1 MIGALR
7 KLKGRSFRELRE
19 RSISAVYAAAE
30 AAGLDLVTGR
40 IPADLSIRKGACS
53 ILVPSGNSMVSPSDD
68 RFTITGEAE
77 RIINSADHIIEG
89 KFDLLGYEGLD
100 FGGSNPDWHLDP
112 VSGRHSPEVHWTRI
126 NEIDAKQT
134 GDKKV
139 IWELN
144 RHQYFIQLAQ
154 AYRFTQAAKYLDA
167 LAAHFDS
174 WCEANPPKTGVN
186 WLSSLELAYRAISWI
201 NTYSLLEHTGLFR
214 GERLEQ
220 LNKLLYIHARHI
232 ERFLS
237 TYFAPNTHLTGEAL
251 GLYYIGTFLD
261 AGDHSERWREL
272 GFNIL
277 SEQITKHIR
286 NDGSYVEQA
295 SHYAR
300 YTADIYS
307 DLVLIRRREGLAVP
321 EEMIARLSLLQD
333 YLEALIR
340 PDGSFIIF
348 GDDDGGRF
356 FAADPH
362 PITEIGPT
370 LARLSIV
377 TGKAVSEGLIDT
389 ERAIGSLFW
398 TLSRAELEAF
408 SGTETTA
415 APAIRRSFPDGGVF
429 VHRLQA
435 GTKADHF
442 LFHAGPHGFLNCG
455 HAHAD
460 ALTFEL
466 CVGGRQVFA
475 DPGTYVYT
483 ADPLLRNL
491 FRSSEYHTSLL
502 ANGESMS
509 VPAGPFSWKSTANT
523 RLLRVESSEDRMSLS
538 AETDGFER
546 LGIDFRRSVE
556 FEAGKRLEIID
567 EINARSANSFELR
580 FILAPDVEP
589 RLMGDSVAL
598 YFSSIENTLV
608 LTGRCKIE
616 GDNVVDQPEWSVEDV
631 HFSPIY
637 GKLMATRA
645 LKLRFRADGS
655 IRLRTEFSWD

>member
-19 RSISAVYAAAE
+19 RSISAAYAAAE
-30 AAGLDLVTGR
+30 AAGFDLVTGR

-53 ILVPSGNSMVSPSDD
+53 ILVPSGSSMVSPSDD
-68 RFTITGEAE
+68 RFTTTGEAE
-77 RIINSADHIIEG
+77 RIVSSADRIIEG

-112 VSGRHSPEVHWTRI
+112 VSGRRSPEVHWTRI
-126 NEIDAKQT
+126 DEIDAKQT

-154 AYRFTQAAKYLDA
+154 AYRLTQATKYLDA

-201 NTYSLLEHTGLFR
+201 DTYGLLEHAELFR
-214 GERLEQ
+214 GERFERLS
-220 LNKLLYIHARHI
+220 KLLYIHARHI

-261 AGDHSERWREL
+261 AGGHSDRWREL
-272 GFNIL
+272 GYKIL
-277 SEQITKHIR
+277 CEQITKHIR
-286 NDGSYVEQA
+286 DDGSYVEQA

-307 DLVLIRRREGLAVP
+307 DLVLIRRREGFAVP
-321 EEMIARLSLLQD
+321 EAMIARLSLLQD

-348 GDDDGGRF
+348 GDDDGGRYF
-356 FAADPH
+356 GADPQ
-362 PITEIGPT
+362 PITDIVPT

-377 TGKAVSEGLIDT
+377 TGKALPEGLIDT
-389 ERAIGSLFW
+389 ERAFEPLFW
-398 TLSRAELEAF
+398 TVSEAERETF
-408 SGTETTA
+408 FRTETTA
-415 APAIRRSFPDGGVF
+415 APIRRSFTDGGVF
-429 VHRLQA
+429 IHRSSA
-435 GTKADHF
+435 EPNADHF

-460 ALTFEL
+460 ALSFEL

-483 ADPLLRNL
+483 ADPSLRNL

-502 ANGESMS
+502 VNGGSMS

-546 LGIDFRRSVE
+546 LGVEFRRSVE
-556 FEAGKRLEIID
+556 FEAGKRLEITD

-598 YFSSIENTLV
+598 HLSSIENTLV
-608 LTGRCKIE
+608 LTGRCGFE
-616 GDNVVDQPEWSVEDV
+616 GENVVDQPEWSVEDV

-637 GKLMATRA
+637 GKLMATKA
-645 LKLRFRADGS
+645 LNLRFRADGS
-655 IRLRTEFSWD
+655 FRLRTEFSWD

>member
-19 RSISAVYAAAE
+19 RSVSAIYAAAE
-30 AAGLDLVTGR
+30 AAGFDLVTGH
-40 IPADLSIRKGACS
+40 IPAELSIRKGACS
-53 ILVPSGNSMVSPSDD
+53 ILVPSGNSMVSSSDD
-68 RFTITGEAE
+68 RFTTTGEAE
-77 RIINSADHIIEG
+77 GIVTSADRVIEG

-112 VSGRHSPEVHWTRI
+112 VSGRRSPKVHWTRI

-201 NTYSLLEHTGLFR
+201 NTYSLLEYTELFR
-214 GERLEQ
+214 GERLDR

-251 GLYYIGTFLD
+251 GLYYIGTFLE
-261 AGDHSERWREL
+261 AGDHSERWREI

-277 SEQITKHIR
+277 CQQVSKHIR
-286 NDGSYVEQA
+286 DDGSYVEQA

-300 YTADIYS
+300 YTADLYS
-307 DLVLIRRREGLAVP
+307 DLVLIRRREGLGVP

-340 PDGSFIIF
+340 PDGSLIIF

-362 PITEIGPT
+362 PITEICPT

-377 TGKAVSEGLIDT
+377 TGKALPEGLIDT

-398 TLSRAELEAF
+398 TVSEAELEAF
-408 SGTETTA
+408 FRTKTIA

-429 VHRLQA
+429 IHRTA
-435 GTKADHF
+435 AEPNADHF
-442 LFHAGPHGFLNCG
+442 LFQAGPHGFLNCG

-460 ALTFEL
+460 ALSFEL
-466 CVGGRQVFA
+466 CVGGSQVFA

-502 ANGESMS
+502 VNGESMS
-509 VPAGPFSWKSTANT
+509 VPAGPFSWKSSTNT
-523 RLLRVESSEDRMSLS
+523 RLLRVESSDDRMSLC
-538 AETDGFER
+538 AETDGFEM
-546 LGIDFRRSVE
+546 LGVEFSRSVE
-556 FEAGKRLEIID
+556 LEAGRQLEIID
-567 EINARSANSFELR
+567 EINSRSVNSFQLR

-598 YFSSIENTLV
+598 HIGSIENTLV

-616 GDNVVDQPEWSVEDV
+616 AENIVDQPEWSVEDI

-637 GKLMATRA
+637 GKLMATKA
-645 LKLRFRADGS
+645 LNLRFRADGS
-655 IRLRTEFSWD
+655 IRLRTVFCWD

>member
-19 RSISAVYAAAE
+19 RSVSAAYAAVE

-53 ILVPSGNSMVSPSDD
+53 ILVPSGNSVVSPSDD
-68 RFTITGEAE
+68 RFTTTGEAE
-77 RIINSADHIIEG
+77 RIVSSADRIIEG

-100 FGGSNPDWHLDP
+100 FGGSDPDWHLDP
-112 VSGRHSPEVHWTRI
+112 VSGRRSPRVHWTRI
-126 NEIDAKQT
+126 DEIDAKQT

-154 AYRFTQAAKYLDA
+154 AYRLTQATKYLDA

-174 WCEANPPKTGVN
+174 WCEANPPKAGVN
-186 WLSSLELAYRAISWI
+186 WLSSLELAYRAISWT
-201 NTYSLLEHTGLFR
+201 NTFGLLEHTEIFR

-261 AGDHSERWREL
+261 AGGHSERWREL
-272 GFNIL
+272 GFTIL
-277 SEQITKHIR
+277 CEQITQHIR

-321 EEMIARLSLLQD
+321 EAMIARLSLLQD

-348 GDDDGGRF
+348 GDDDGGRY
-356 FAADPH
+356 FAADPQ
-362 PITEIGPT
+362 PITDIVPT

-377 TGKAVSEGLIDT
+377 TGKALPEGLIDT
-389 ERAIGSLFW
+389 ERAFEPLFW
-398 TLSRAELEAF
+398 TVSEAERETF
-408 SGTETTA
+408 FRTETTA
-415 APAIRRSFPDGGVF
+415 APIRRSFTDGGVF
-429 VHRLQA
+429 IHRSSA
-435 GTKADHF
+435 EPNADHF

-460 ALTFEL
+460 ALSFEL

-483 ADPLLRNL
+483 ADPSLRNL

-502 ANGESMS
+502 VNGGSMS

-523 RLLRVESSEDRMSLS
+523 RLLRVESSEGRMSLS

-556 FEAGKRLEIID
+556 FEAGKRLETTD

-598 YFSSIENTLV
+598 HLSSIENTLV
-608 LTGRCKIE
+608 LTGRCGFE
-616 GDNVVDQPEWSVEDV
+616 GENVVDQPEWSVEDV

-637 GKLMATRA
+637 GKLMATKA

-655 IRLRTEFSWD
+655 IRLRTVFSWD

>member
-1 MIGALR
+1 MMRYLR
-7 KLKGRSFRELRE
+7 KLKGKGLTELRE
-19 RSISAVYAAAE
+19 RTVTAIYGVLE
-30 AAGLDLVTGR
+30 AAGFDAVTGR
-40 IPADLSIRKGACS
+40 VPDGLSIQKEVRDILAPAALGPDESVEELKQAKDQAES
-53 ILVPSGNSMVSPSDD
+53 II
-68 RFTITGEAE
+68 R
-77 RIINSADHIIEG
+77 SADRILEG

-100 FGGSNPDWHLDP
+100 FGKPLPDWHFDP
-112 VSGRHSPEVHWTRI
+112 VSGKRSPRVHWLRI
-126 NEIDAKQT
+126 NEINADET
-134 GDKKV
+134 GDKKN

-144 RHQYFIQLAQ
+144 RHQCFVTLGQ
-154 AYRFTQAAKYLDA
+154 AFLITANPKYA
-167 LAAHFDS
+167 EAVWNHFDS
-174 WCEANPPKTGVN
+174 WCYDNPPKIGVN
-186 WLSSLELAYRAISWI
+186 WLSSLELAFRAISWI
-201 NTYSLLEHTGLFR
+201 RAFFLLDGSGIFTK
-214 GERLEQ
+214 ERSEQ
-220 LNKLLYIHARHI
+220 LARMLFIHARHI

-272 GFNIL
+272 GFKML

-321 EEMIARLSLLQD
+321 EAMIARLSLLQD

-348 GDDDGGRF
+348 GDDDGGRY
-356 FAADPH
+356 FAADPQ
-362 PITEIGPT
+362 PITDIVPT

-377 TGKAVSEGLIDT
+377 TGKALPEGLINA
-389 ERAIGSLFW
+389 ERAFEPLFW
-398 TLSRAELEAF
+398 TVSEAERETF
-408 SGTETTA
+408 FRTETTA
-415 APAIRRSFPDGGVF
+415 APIRRSFTDGGVF
-429 VHRLQA
+429 IHRSSA
-435 GTKADHF
+435 EPNADHF

-460 ALTFEL
+460 ALSFEL

-483 ADPLLRNL
+483 ADLLLRNL

-502 ANGESMS
+502 VNGESMS

-546 LGIDFRRSVE
+546 LGVEFRRSVE
-556 FEAGKRLEIID
+556 FEAGRRLEIID
-567 EINARSANSFELR
+567 EINARSANSFER
-580 FILAPDVEP
+580 NFILAPDVEP
-589 RLMGDSVAL
+589 RLKGDSVAL
-598 YFSSIENTLV
+598 YFGSIENTLV

-637 GKLMATRA
+637 GKLMATKA

-655 IRLRTEFSWD
+655 IRLRTVFSWD